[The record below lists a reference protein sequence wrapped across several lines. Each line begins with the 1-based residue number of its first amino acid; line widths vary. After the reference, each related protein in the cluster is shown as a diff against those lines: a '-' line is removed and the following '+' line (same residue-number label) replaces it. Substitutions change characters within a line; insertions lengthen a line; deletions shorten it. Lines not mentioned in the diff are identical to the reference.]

1 MTMTSQ
7 EVLAKL
13 VSFDTVSAKT
23 NLPLIKWIEEYLT
36 DLGVSSFTLPDET
49 GEKASLFATIGGDG
63 PDGYVLSGHTDVV
76 PVAGQDWTTDPFTLR
91 EQDGLLYGR
100 GSCDMKGFVA
110 CSLAKVPEMLK
121 APLKKPFH
129 LMFSYDEEVGCIG
142 VQPILHK
149 LAGDDFKAEAC
160 FVGEPTEMQV
170 VVAHKSKSSYR
181 AVFTGLSCHS
191 SLAPHGVNAVH
202 YGARLVTKLEEMARK
217 LAAGPSDALYDLPFS
232 TAHTGVIKGGTA
244 LNIVPEHCE
253 VIFEFRML
261 PSESTKTCMDEVE
274 RYAFEEL
281 LPEMRKVYP
290 EANIEFVP
298 FSEIPGL
305 DTEVEADVTVL
316 AKKLAG
322 RNDHAKV
329 AYGTEAGLIQNI
341 LDIPTVVCGPGNIE
355 QAHKPDEFIKK
366 SELDK
371 CDAFL
376 DRLIKHACA

>member
-110 CSLAKVPEMLK
+110 CSLAKVPDMLK

-261 PSESTKTCMDEVE
+261 PSESTKACMDEVE

-290 EANIEFVP
+290 EANIEFIP

-305 DTEVEADVTVL
+305 DTDVEADVTVL

>member
-1 MTMTSQ
+1 MTSQ

-110 CSLAKVPEMLK
+110 CSLAKVPDMLK

-261 PSESTKTCMDEVE
+261 PSESTKACMDEVE

-290 EANIEFVP
+290 EANIEFIP

-305 DTEVEADVTVL
+305 DTDVEADVTVL

>member
-23 NLPLIKWIEEYLT
+23 NLPLIKWIEEYLS

-63 PDGYVLSGHTDVV
+63 TDGYVLSGHTDVV
-76 PVAGQDWTTDPFTLR
+76 PVAGQDWTTDPFILR
-91 EQDGLLYGR
+91 EQEGLLYGR

-110 CSLAKVPEMLK
+110 CSLAKVPDMLK

-202 YGARLVTKLEEMARK
+202 YGARLVTKLEEIARK

-261 PSESTKTCMDEVE
+261 PSESTKACMGEVE

-290 EANIEFVP
+290 EANIEFIP

-341 LDIPTVVCGPGNIE
+341 LDIPTVVCGPGSIE

-371 CDAFL
+371 CNAFL
-376 DRLIKHACA
+376 DRLIKHACS

>member
-1 MTMTSQ
+1 MKSQ

-91 EQDGLLYGR
+91 ERDGLLYGR

-110 CSLAKVPEMLK
+110 CSLAKVPDMLK

-261 PSESTKTCMDEVE
+261 PSESTKACMDEVE

-290 EANIEFVP
+290 EANIEFIP

-305 DTEVEADVTVL
+305 DTDVEADVTVL

>member
-1 MTMTSQ
+1 MTSQ

-23 NLPLIKWIEEYLT
+23 NLPLIKWIEEYLS

-63 PDGYVLSGHTDVV
+63 TDGYVLSGHTDVV
-76 PVAGQDWTTDPFTLR
+76 PVAGQDWTTDPFILR
-91 EQDGLLYGR
+91 EQEGLLYGR

-110 CSLAKVPEMLK
+110 CSLAKVPDMLK

-202 YGARLVTKLEEMARK
+202 YGARLVTKLEEIARK

-261 PSESTKTCMDEVE
+261 PSESTKACMGEVE

-290 EANIEFVP
+290 EANIEFIP

-341 LDIPTVVCGPGNIE
+341 LDIPTVVCGPGSIE

-371 CDAFL
+371 CNAFL
-376 DRLIKHACA
+376 DRLIKHACS

>member
-1 MTMTSQ
+1 MTMKSQ

-91 EQDGLLYGR
+91 ERDGLLYGR

-110 CSLAKVPEMLK
+110 CSLAKVPDMLK

-261 PSESTKTCMDEVE
+261 PSESTKACMDEVE

-290 EANIEFVP
+290 EANIEFIP

-305 DTEVEADVTVL
+305 DTDVEADVTVL

>member
-261 PSESTKTCMDEVE
+261 PSESTKACMDEVE

-290 EANIEFVP
+290 EANIEFIP

-305 DTEVEADVTVL
+305 DTDVEADVTVL